1 MGCHPFFF
9 WILFSE
15 NCSSI
20 ITMFT
25 LSSIFDKI
33 WLKAFSSAAGPAEPW
48 FSLFLFFA
56 ASGLMIQRLEMMEQ
70 QGLEGTVLGTLIM
83 PYCSGISNLIFAFV
97 MGRTGGNG
105 SLVLE
110 NCLVNNVTNLTLLI
124 GLPAMFWAMS
134 IVPPN
139 GKNGKKKKISK
150 KVAVQY
156 KINHLSLLLTL
167 TALVFF
173 TGVTW
178 ALARDGS
185 LNFGDGLV
193 LVMIFL
199 FWQIFHVYDVSKQ
212 NIMNK
217 QSLSWFIVLDLAII
231 LLAGY
236 GIYVSVEGLVAWI
249 PKEGEGLFVFD
260 SLGWLSGILMVIP
273 NALLAFYYAA
283 NRRIDIVYSS
293 QLGDGHIC
301 IPLCIG
307 IFALFCQVQIPDFFN
322 IGVLII
328 IGSGLVHFF
337 FIAAFKRLPKFMG
350 LALTLLYG
358 YFLYSGFF
366 AAFL

>member
-1 MGCHPFFF
+1 MV
-9 WILFSE
+9 
-15 NCSSI
+15 
-20 ITMFT
+20 T
-25 LSSIFDKI
+25 LSSIFDTF
-33 WLKAFSSAAGPAEPW
+33 WLAALKSAVGPAEPW

-97 MGRTGGNG
+97 MGRTGGSG

-124 GLPAMFWAMS
+124 GLPAIFWAMTV
-134 IVPPN
+134 VPSN

-150 KVAVQY
+150 KIATQY

-167 TALVFF
+167 TALIFF

-185 LNFGDGLV
+185 LDYGDGLV
-193 LVMIFL
+193 LVMVFI

-217 QSLSWFIVLDLAII
+217 QSLSWFMVLDLAII
-231 LLAGY
+231 LIAAY
-236 GIYVSVEGLVAWI
+236 GIYASVDRLVEWI
-249 PKEGEGLFVFD
+249 PKEGEGLLVFD
-260 SLGWLSGILMVIP
+260 SLGWLSGILMVLP

-283 NRRIDIVYSS
+283 NGRTDIVYSS

-307 IFALFCQVQIPDFFN
+307 IFALFSAVQIPDFFN
-322 IGVLII
+322 IGILII

-337 FIAAFKRLPKFMG
+337 FVGAFKRLPKLVG
-350 LALTLLYG
+350 LGLTLLYG
-358 YFLYSGFF
+358 YFLYTGFF
-366 AAFL
+366 APFLF